1 MDSTGDSRP
10 TDLETEA
17 ARTVDGLLDHCDVPP
32 RVARRAE
39 RLCDE
44 EDSLAALD
52 VVLRET

>member
-1 MDSTGDSRP
+1 MGDSRP

-32 RVARRAE
+32 RAARRAE
-39 RLCDE
+39 QLRAE

-52 VVLRET
+52 VLLRNT